1 VERFFEGRA
10 SAVNRIEDPAHG
22 PAREHHRFEATLGT

>member
-10 SAVNRIEDPAHG
+10 SAVNRNEDPAHG
-22 PAREHHRFEATLGT
+22 PAQHHRVEATLGT

>member
-1 VERFFEGRA
+1 MKGVDRL
-10 SAVNRIEDPAHG
+10 AVARNEDPAHG

>member
-10 SAVNRIEDPAHG
+10 SAVNRNEDPAHG